1 MSSRERVI
9 PDACELIKFNNVI
22 EKSFLSLSLV
32 CEKKVGSCSCSFRRS
47 FSARICL
54 LDYHTHHRQAS
65 GTATRSERL
74 SIFAFSVNK

>member
-32 CEKKVGSCSCSFRRS
+32 CEKKSWLMLMLVSSLVL
-47 FSARICL
+47 ARICL

-65 GTATRSERL
+65 GSDEKRTTFDFR
-74 SIFAFSVNK
+74 IFCEYK